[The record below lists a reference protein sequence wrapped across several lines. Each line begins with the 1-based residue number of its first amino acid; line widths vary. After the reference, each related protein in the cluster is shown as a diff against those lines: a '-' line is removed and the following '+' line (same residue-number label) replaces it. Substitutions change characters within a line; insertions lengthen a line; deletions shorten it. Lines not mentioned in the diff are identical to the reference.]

1 MKMAITKSTT
11 CSKNTASRQQSPTIA
26 WLGVHSSPEIQ
37 DPSELTTILM
47 TSLKALFGELESH
60 SFGMTVEKKP
70 STLFLSSSS
79 SNGGDSSSSCLV
91 VKCRPE
97 SVPAIR
103 AALTMPTLPAYMQET
118 GSNVYGFDTTFLK
131 DGETTT

>member
-1 MKMAITKSTT
+1 MKMAITKSAT
-11 CSKNTASRQQSPTIA
+11 CSKKTDSRQQSPTIA

-70 STLFLSSSS
+70 STLSSSS
-79 SNGGDSSSSCLV
+79 SNGEDSSSFCLV

-131 DGETTT
+131 DGDTTT